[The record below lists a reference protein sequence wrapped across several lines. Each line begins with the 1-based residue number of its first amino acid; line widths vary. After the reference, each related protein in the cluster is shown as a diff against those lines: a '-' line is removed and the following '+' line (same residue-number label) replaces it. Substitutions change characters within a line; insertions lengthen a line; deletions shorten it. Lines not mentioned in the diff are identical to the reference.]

1 MKFLN
6 LPYKVYAWRI
16 GDGVDGIYRNFFFQ
30 HEDTETINGKNELKG
45 FVENVATNKAFLTG
59 FINDKSVLAE
69 PSSKNEIKGL
79 VENVAVN
86 KALLDGLVNDK
97 QV

>member
-1 MKFLN
+1 MTLLN
-6 LPYKVYAWRI
+6 LPVKVYAWRI

-45 FVENVATNKAFLTG
+45 FVENIATNKALLTG
-59 FINDKSVLAE
+59 FVDDKSVSAK
-69 PSSKNEIKGL
+69 PIGKNEVKGL

-86 KALLDGLVNDK
+86 NALLDGLVNDK
-97 QV
+97 PV